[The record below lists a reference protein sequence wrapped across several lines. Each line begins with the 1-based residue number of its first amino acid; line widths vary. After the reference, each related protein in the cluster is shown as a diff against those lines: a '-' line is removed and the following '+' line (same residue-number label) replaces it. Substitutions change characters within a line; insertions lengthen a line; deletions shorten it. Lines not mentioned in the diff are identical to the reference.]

1 MSRFEELDRL
11 SSKELHDR
19 ATRVARRRFDVG
31 FFWQLLKSIPTA
43 EAAAGHLDEAEQDIA
58 HVSSQVHDAV
68 HADEGAVAD
77 ALRPLYIDYLLK
89 QEES

>member
-1 MSRFEELDRL
+1 MANFDEFDKL

-19 ATRVARRRFDVG
+19 ATRLARKRFDVG

-58 HVSSQVHDAV
+58 HVSRQVHDAV

-77 ALRPLYIDYLLK
+77 ALRPVYIDYLLK
-89 QEES
+89 HEER